1 MGLSLF
7 PTRYFSELVRKKV
20 RKDGKRVKKRIK
32 KLANKGYLLIHKKGK
47 TLSLNPSM
55 RKEIIEFIEEEFY
68 SNC

>member
-1 MGLSLF
+1 VNWF
-7 PTRYFSELVRKKV
+7 AKKV

-55 RKEIIEFIEEEFY
+55 GKEIIEFIEEEFY